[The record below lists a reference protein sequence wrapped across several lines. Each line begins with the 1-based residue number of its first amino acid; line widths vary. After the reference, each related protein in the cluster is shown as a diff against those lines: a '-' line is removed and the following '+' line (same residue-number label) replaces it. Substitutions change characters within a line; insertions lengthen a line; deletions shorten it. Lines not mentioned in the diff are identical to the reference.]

1 MYRAT
6 SSALWTLAWSAVV
19 VAYGAR
25 EGVLVVKTRKIRDEN
40 ARAIV
45 EGALAVADAAIDA
58 GADVVERAREVI
70 ERSGGR

>member
-6 SSALWTLAWSAVV
+6 TSALWTLAACSVV

-45 EGALAVADAAIDA
+45 EGALAIADAAIDA
-58 GADVVERAREVI
+58 GADVGERVRGVI
-70 ERSGGR
+70 DRTGGR